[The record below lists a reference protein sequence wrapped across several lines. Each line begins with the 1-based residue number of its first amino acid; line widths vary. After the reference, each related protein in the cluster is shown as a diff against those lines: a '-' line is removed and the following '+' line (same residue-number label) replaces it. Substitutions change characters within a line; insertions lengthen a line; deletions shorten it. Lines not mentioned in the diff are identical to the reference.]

1 MNAPVVTFRHH
12 NAGAGYSPS
21 AGTLAELYSG
31 RPIDLHRMRAVFPD
45 RWSAF
50 LKAHFRNSVTVAFF
64 FSVDEKTARNWIE
77 GTTAPRAE
85 VILSLIE
92 RCPAALPMLLQ
103 QVAA

>member
-1 MNAPVVTFRHH
+1 MNAPVLMFRHH
-12 NAGAGYSPS
+12 ATSGYAPS
-21 AGTLAELYSG
+21 AGILAELYSG

-50 LKAHFRNSVTVAFF
+50 LKTYFRNSVTVAFF

-85 VILSLIE
+85 VILSLVQ
-92 RCPAALPMLLQ
+92 RCPAVMPLLLQ
-103 QVAA
+103 ELAA